1 MEDWQVEQLRSQ
13 TINSLA
19 GDLIADIISAQMELH
34 SYPNEL
40 NIDEYWNDIKENV
53 LSSCSDKYSGV
64 KFTTGEEEN

>member
-19 GDLIADIISAQMELH
+19 GDLIADIISAQMALH
-34 SYPNEL
+34 SYPNEF

-53 LSSCSDKYSGV
+53 LSSCSDKYSTV
-64 KFTTGEEEN
+64 KFTTDEEEN

>member
-1 MEDWQVEQLRSQ
+1 MEDWQVEQLRSH
-13 TINSLA
+13 TINTLA

-34 SYPNEL
+34 SYPNEF

-64 KFTTGEEEN
+64 KFTTFEEEN